1 MNLSVLILLALVAG
15 IPLGAFLH
23 GLDPSQVFWIDQ
35 TLLSP
40 IGKIFLRLIQF
51 VVVPLV
57 FSSLILGV
65 SRIRDPAQI
74 ARYLLKLLGS
84 YLVTSAIAISLGL
97 TFATLLQPGYGLSI
111 PLPVSSIQ
119 AAEPQSILEWLI
131 SLVPI
136 NPFEA
141 LSTGNLIQ
149 TIISAALISFG
160 IQLVGE
166 KANPFVEMI
175 ESLYL
180 IFEKVLTILLYVAPV
195 GVLAL
200 VTSAIATQ
208 GLGLISRLVVYVLG
222 LLIAFA
228 LMIGLYGLTLW
239 SFRIN
244 PLNFVKNFSPSI
256 TFTLGT
262 ASTNA
267 ALPLALQNA
276 QENQKVHDDV
286 ASFSIPLG
294 TVLKRD
300 GSAIYQTFN
309 ALFIAQLYHV
319 PISSQLIV
327 AIAVSAWL
335 VSMSTAGVPGSGII
349 TMTTVLA
356 AAGLPIEG
364 VALVA
369 GIDRLTDGIKT
380 TVNLLGNL
388 THSVLLDRWETHPVT
403 TPESVLP

>member
-1 MNLSVLILLALVAG
+1 
-15 IPLGAFLH
+15 
-23 GLDPSQVFWIDQ
+23 
-35 TLLSP
+35 
-40 IGKIFLRLIQF
+40 
-51 VVVPLV
+51 
-57 FSSLILGV
+57 V
-65 SRIRDPAQI
+65 SRVRDPAQI
-74 ARYLLKLLGS
+74 ARYLLKLMGS
-84 YLVTSAIAISLGL
+84 YVVTSAIAVGLGVTL
-97 TFATLLQPGYGLSI
+97 ASLLQPGQGLNLPI
-111 PLPVSSIQ
+111 PVSSVSTVQ
-119 AAEPQSILEWLI
+119 APSIVEWLI
-131 SLVPI
+131 HLIPT

-141 LSTGNLIQ
+141 LSSGNLIQ
-149 TIISAALISFG
+149 IILSAALISVG
-160 IQLVGE
+160 IQQVGE
-166 KANPFVEMI
+166 KAQPVVALI

-180 IFEKVLTILLYVAPV
+180 IFEKVLSILLYIAPV

-208 GLGLISRLVVYVLG
+208 GLSLISRLAIYVLG
-222 LLIAFA
+222 LLIGFA

-239 SFRIN
+239 SCRIN
-244 PLNFVKNFSPSI
+244 PLAFCQNFSPSI

-276 QENQKVHDDV
+276 QDNQRVHHDV

-309 ALFIAQLYHV
+309 ALFIAQLYHI
-319 PISSQLIV
+319 PITNQLII

-335 VSMSTAGVPGSGII
+335 VSMSTAGVPGAGMI

-356 AAGLPIEG
+356 AAGLPLEG
-364 VALVA
+364 VAIVA
-369 GIDRLTDGIKT
+369 GVDRLTDGIKT

-388 THSVLLDRWETHPVT
+388 THSVLLDRWETQIIPT
-403 TPESVLP
+403 TESS